1 MPPVRKPKPPARP
14 RLRAPDPRKQ
24 RVDIN
29 VSTGRPS
36 HRGDEAIDQA
46 KQSRINSNLARIKKW
61 RDMDPNVTLTGQS
74 TSDYYGL
81 GQDDIS
87 QIVATRAPKLNP
99 EQLRRLEFAA
109 NKFAPDNTAEWIH
122 ARNEG
127 RIVDDGLGTTPS
139 GKPNRTL
146 RPQWIVD
153 DIVSKYDSGQRRL
166 TIDELAAGTAP
177 SVHAALQQIAAT
189 RPEIL
194 ENMSLYLASG
204 PGTGPKKF
212 ADQKGLL
219 RLLKKHRVPVFAQ
232 LYGGK
237 AGGRKVPYVGKDGKK
252 RFKVVP
258 NEWSDKQWRGAVQ
271 KFNEFRKAGLDVR
284 PLMSFS
290 DQHIGTGP
298 RALNE
303 ARERAWRIYR
313 ETGYIP
319 SIWHATSVRHPSP
332 EGLAYAAQRW
342 TKRMR
347 ETS

>member
-1 MPPVRKPKPPARP
+1 MAHRPPTRP
-14 RLRAPDPRKQ
+14 RLRAPDPAKQ

-61 RDMDPNVTLTGQS
+61 RESDPNVTLTGQS
-74 TSDYYGL
+74 PSDYYGL

-109 NKFAPDNTAEWIH
+109 QHHNVENPAEWIH

-153 DIVSKYDSGQRRL
+153 DIVAKYDSGQRRL

-177 SVHAALQQIAAT
+177 SVQAALQQIAAT

-194 ENMSLYLASG
+194 DNMSVYLAAG
-204 PGTGPKKF
+204 PGTGPNKF
-212 ADQKGLL
+212 DPGMLQLL
-219 RLLKKHRVPVFAQ
+219 RKHRLPVYAQ

-237 AGGRKVPYVGKDGKK
+237 ANK
-252 RFKVVP
+252 
-258 NEWSDKQWRGAVQ
+258 EWSDRQWAGAVD
-271 KFNEFRKAGLDVR
+271 KFNAFRKAKLNVR

-298 RALNE
+298 RALAE
-303 ARERAWRIYR
+303 ARERAWRIYN

-342 TKRMR
+342 TQRMR
-347 ETS
+347 RQ